1 MRRLIP
7 GKTKVQIELFKGVL
21 LSDIAVAAVFG
32 LMLLFVVISSL
43 PYKGYI
49 CLVILF
55 IAALL
60 LARLDTQPNYV
71 YILNI
76 LRHCSYKRRY
86 GRRYTD
92 EMLKAK
98 AEGSMVDQAVDALF
112 GSGKAMVPPPSK
124 EESKRQKKAR
134 MKVEAKAQKIE
145 EKVRKAED
153 KVLNDP
159 DAPQEEKDAILERRK
174 AQEPAKK
181 QEPPVKKKSKKERK
195 AEEKAKK
202 ARRKEEDRLLKSKRT
217 TQEEKDEI
225 LERRARESKEA
236 MKKMAAYKEENTQR
250 SNIEEIIPFTAIQN
264 NLIEYGGK
272 YYGAVIEI
280 DPLEFRFF
288 SPHRRRNSIE
298 GGLGRVLRSL
308 NPEYSANIVKI
319 ERPIQYDRYLDKE
332 YAKLDELRASYENG
346 LITEPELK
354 ARVEVLYDRINQLR
368 NLCYDDQVID
378 PFYYLVL
385 FDSDKRQLENQIV
398 SALNTLGTGE
408 IKAKRLNTKE
418 LAVFLKYTNQ
428 LDFDER
434 EVDKIAPEDYAR
446 WAMPNVVDIKQRT
459 VEINHI
465 VAHNMRI
472 VGYPTVVDDAWLASV
487 MSMPGT
493 KCVVK
498 CRPMDRIKAIRGI
511 DRSLQE
517 LRGQIRATGVDSKAM
532 ELQEHISTLG
542 ELLAT
547 LQQDNESLL
556 EVNIYV
562 TAYDIAATRN
572 NLKMVQPPPS
582 KLSNIA
588 NMKKTVRRLYQ
599 EHNLRLNSMEFDQMK
614 AFIGAQISAW
624 DPMGKQGRGIP
635 SNSLAASF
643 PWIFAHVSDEG
654 GINLG
659 SSQGVPVFIDFF
671 RRDSERVNSNM
682 VVIGK
687 SGSGKSYA
695 TKSLLTNLAAE
706 DSKIFILDPE
716 NEYTALA
723 DNLHGKF
730 INVGNAQYG
739 RLNPF
744 HIITA
749 LEDDESDSNTVS
761 GSYATHLQFLEEFF
775 RQILPDCDKDALE
788 YLNSLVDRMYTN
800 HGITAETDLSKL
812 RPEDYPIFDD
822 LYDAILAEFQQ
833 TDNMYIHTIL
843 RTLMNY
849 VAKFA
854 GSGRNANIWNGPS
867 TVTTEENFIVFN
879 FQSLLANRN
888 STIANAQM
896 LLVLKYVDNEIIKN
910 RDYNTKYNLKRKIV
924 VVIDEAHV
932 FIDNKFPVAL
942 DFMFQLA
949 KRIRKYNG
957 MQIVITQN
965 IKDFVGSEELAR
977 KSTAII
983 NACQYSFIF
992 SLAPNDI
999 HDLCKLYEK
1008 AGGINEIEQEQIT
1021 TAPRGQAFTIMS
1033 PTSRSTFK
1041 VEVPKD
1047 VTAMFRHPDFQS
1059 RYFIGQKGADYWED
1073 FVAKSRPKRA
1083 AKLEERMQ
1091 HEQVREEQKA
1101 AQAKSRVI
1109 FEELDFEPAVEEM
1122 PVKKEIVFLEEIEEK
1137 PRDEEK
1143 PQKKSGSSVLF
1154 EEFDE
1159 DDFSSIT
1166 FEEIG
1171 DFEVPVTAAAVS
1183 VQEERPAEKT
1193 VVQQPS
1199 RTEEMLFELM
1209 GKFSYES
1216 MLSEIRRTVRAEM
1229 EREAEVREPQVAA
1242 VSAAPVQSVEPVVPV
1257 VAAEPEVPVAPIASV
1272 APAQPEVPVLPAEE
1286 KIPVDEPA
1294 VEEDVFS
1301 AFSALEG
1308 IDLEEADEMALQVA
1322 EEIREEEQRAEE
1334 MLVEEEEPV
1343 FDIMQ
1348 LLAAEAEKLANVSP
1362 IDMMDTYGELV
1373 IEITL
1378 EELVHYNNAQ
1388 RNKRRMR

>member
-7 GKTKVQIELFKGVL
+7 GKTKVQIELFKGVF
-21 LSDIAVAAVFG
+21 LSDIAVGAVFG
-32 LMLLFVVISSL
+32 IMMMFVVISSL

-49 CLVILF
+49 CIALLF
-55 IAALL
+55 VAALL
-60 LARLDTQPNYV
+60 LARLDTQPNYL

-76 LRHCSYKRRY
+76 LRHCSFKRRY
-86 GRRYTD
+86 ARRFTD
-92 EMLKAK
+92 EMLKEK
-98 AEGSMVDQAVDALF
+98 VEGDFVDHAVDVLF
-112 GSGKAMVPPPSK
+112 GNGKESASRSAK
-124 EESKRQKKAR
+124 GESKRAKKAR
-134 MKVEAKAQKIE
+134 MKAE
-145 EKVRKAED
+145 EKARKAED
-153 KVLNDP
+153 KVLDDP

-174 AQEPAKK
+174 AQELSRKEETAPPA
-181 QEPPVKKKSKKERK
+181 EKKSKKELK
-195 AEEKAKK
+195 AEEKEKK
-202 ARRKEEDRLLKSKRT
+202 ARRKKEDRILKSKAT

-225 LERRARESKEA
+225 LERRAKESKEA

-250 SNIEEIIPFTAIQN
+250 DNIEEIIPFTGIQN

-272 YYGAVIEI
+272 YYGAVLEI
-280 DPLEFRFF
+280 DPIEFRFL
-288 SPHRRRNSIE
+288 SPYRRKNSIE
-298 GGLGRVLRSL
+298 SGLGRVLRGL
-308 NPEYSANIVKI
+308 NAEFSANIVKI
-319 ERPIQYDRYLDKE
+319 ERPIRYDRYLKKE
-332 YAKLDELRASYENG
+332 YSKLDELRAAYENG

-368 NLCYDDQVID
+368 NLCYQDQVID

-385 FDSDKRQLENQIV
+385 FDSDKRQLENQVIG
-398 SALNTLGTGE
+398 ALNTLRTGE
-408 IKAKRLNTKE
+408 IKAKRLDTKE
-418 LAVFLKYTNQ
+418 LAVFLKYSNQ

-434 EVDKIAPEDYAR
+434 EVDKIAPEDYAQ
-446 WAMPNVVDIKQRT
+446 WAMPNTVDIRRRT

-465 VAHNMRI
+465 VTHNMRI
-472 VGYPTVVDDAWLASV
+472 VGYPSVVNDAWLASV
-487 MSMPGT
+487 MSMPAT

-498 CRPMDRIKAIRGI
+498 CRPMDRNKAIRGI

-517 LRGQIRATGVDSKAM
+517 LRGQVRATGVDSKAM
-532 ELQEHISTLG
+532 ELQEHISTLN

-572 NLKMVQPPPS
+572 NLKIVQPPPS
-582 KLSNIA
+582 QLSNVA

-599 EHNLRLNSMEFDQMK
+599 EHNLRLNNMEFDQLK
-614 AFIGAQISAW
+614 GFIGAQISAW
-624 DPMGKQGRGIP
+624 DPMGKKGRGIP

-654 GINLG
+654 GVNLG

-723 DNLHGKF
+723 ENLHGKF

-749 LEDDESDSNTVS
+749 LEDDESDGSSIS

-800 HGITAETDLSKL
+800 HGITAETDLRKL

-854 GSGRNANIWNGPS
+854 AGGRNANIWNGPS
-867 TVTTEENFIVFN
+867 TVTTDENFIVFN

-965 IKDFVGSEELAR
+965 IKDFVGSEEIAR

-1033 PTSRSTFK
+1033 PSSRSTFK
-1041 VEVPKD
+1041 VEVPAD
-1047 VTAMFRHPDFQS
+1047 VTAMFRQPGFVS
-1059 RYFIGQKGADYWED
+1059 NYFSGQKGAEVWEN
-1073 FVAKSRPKRA
+1073 FVGESRAKRA
-1083 AKLEERMQ
+1083 AKLEELQ
-1091 HEQVREEQKA
+1091 GQEGVREEKVTA
-1101 AQAKSRVI
+1101 APQSRVI
-1109 FEELDFEPAVEEM
+1109 FEELEFEPEPAEM
-1122 PVKKEIVFLEEIEEK
+1122 PVEKKVTFLEEVDEK
-1137 PRDEEK
+1137 LQKQDEAV
-1143 PQKKSGSSVLF
+1143 VLF
-1154 EEFDE
+1154 EESDE
-1159 DDFSSIT
+1159 DDFSGIS
-1166 FEEIG
+1166 FEEIS
-1171 DFEVPVTAAAVS
+1171 EPKTPEEPVVS
-1183 VQEERPAEKT
+1183 APVKAQTEQPAEAP

-1229 EREAEVREPQVAA
+1229 ERETEARGGQVAA
-1242 VSAAPVQSVEPVVPV
+1242 VPAMPSVPVTPVEPVVPIV
-1257 VAAEPEVPVAPIASV
+1257 PAEPAEFAEPAALE
-1272 APAQPEVPVLPAEE
+1272 APAVPLAP
-1286 KIPVDEPA
+1286 
-1294 VEEDVFS
+1294 VEEVVPEEMPVVDTPTEDDPFS
-1301 AFSALEG
+1301 GIPMLEG
-1308 IDLEEADEMALQVA
+1308 IDIEEADEMAISVA
-1322 EEIREEEQRAEE
+1322 EEMRAEE
-1334 MLVEEEEPV
+1334 RQAEEALAEETEPV

-1373 IEITL
+1373 IDITL

-1388 RNKRRMR
+1388 RSKRRKR